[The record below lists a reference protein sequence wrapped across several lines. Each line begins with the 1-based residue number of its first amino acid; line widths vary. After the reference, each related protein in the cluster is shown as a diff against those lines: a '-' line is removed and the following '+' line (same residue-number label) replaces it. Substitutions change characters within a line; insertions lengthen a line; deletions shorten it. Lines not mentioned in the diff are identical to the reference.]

1 MRKTFLEQNPFYIL
15 EVSPNEK
22 RASII
27 SKAEE
32 KAFFADGNECEE
44 AQAKLLNPEKRLSAE
59 LDWFYEI
66 SIEKIADIHNCISES
81 KEIGFDDLTGISRLN
96 AALHN
101 FSLSQYDDYFELG
114 YAILEVD
121 ELYNG
126 INLKEV
132 LSNIN
137 TCRQQSG
144 IREVSKDELDREF
157 NKKRDQIRQLVS
169 DKIVSLN
176 EEDYIDFI
184 TMIAEKCIA
193 DENYEDGVVINDI
206 IDQYEIRMQ
215 SVIEDKSTNVINI
228 IENIESFDDKNEIS
242 LVINN
247 LIESLKDFDKYAQP
261 IQIKSAI
268 NGIDHEQSSKLAKEC
283 RELAIVLHNEYHNAD
298 ASFKLIHALR
308 DIFPELIE
316 FHERIQDDEKQIQKI
331 KKEEEQF
338 NRNIETHRQADKRYL
353 VDINGDRFVIP
364 PFCTCCM
371 KPTTNKENVSYSMTT
386 QYGNTKTT
394 RSIAVDMP
402 ICDECLKHR
411 SQYNW
416 LLVLICF
423 ISIAIGSIFM
433 AILMAA
439 EAGGFLSFILGAG
452 LTIGSYYILSAV
464 WKTKPLSKEHSTRG
478 KSARIFSLFLG
489 GLALRNMP
497 DLSKV
502 TFTFYNWEYANLF
515 REANG
520 DTASGIKEA
529 NETNTAKTTSVLKA
543 NEHPVANMFK
553 MIGVFVAIALLMG
566 LIFDSANS
574 GSNYNTNNY
583 TNNDY
588 NYGNDYNYDNDN
600 DYNYGYQNNAET
612 YTVTLDKQG
621 GTGGTSSV
629 TATDGEELP
638 YASAP
643 TRYGYEFNGYYSKQN
658 GLGTKYYDSNM
669 DSVATW
675 YGSSD
680 ETLYAYWIEESED
693 NLSGISITKDN
704 FKDYFTLTTD
714 AEFVGNNLKI
724 TYSIKPKSNSYAN
737 NSNSSD
743 AISVELGAAVS
754 MLSFYYGEPSWNQR
768 YTVTLNKS
776 QNYTASG
783 SFSVS
788 YTSIT
793 ETVYWLADVTHCSGT
808 IAK

>member
-32 KAFFADGNECEE
+32 KAFFSDGNECEE
-44 AQAKLLNPEKRLSAE
+44 AQAKLLNPEKRLTAE
-59 LDWFYEI
+59 LDWFCGV
-66 SIEKIADIHNCISES
+66 SIEKIADIYNSISET
-81 KEIGFDDLTGISRLN
+81 KEISFDDLSGISRLN
-96 AALHN
+96 AILHN
-101 FSLSQYDDYFELG
+101 FSISNYDDYFELG
-114 YAILEVD
+114 YAVLELD
-121 ELYNG
+121 ELYES
-126 INLKEV
+126 IDLLDI
-132 LSNIN
+132 LSTIN
-137 TCRQQSG
+137 TCHQQSG

-193 DENYEDGVVINDI
+193 DENYDDGVVINDI

-215 SVIEDKSTNVINI
+215 SVIEDKSANVINI

-283 RELAIVLHNEYHNAD
+283 RELAIELHNEYHNAD

-316 FHERIQDDEKQIQKI
+316 FHEIIQNDEKQIQKL
-331 KKEEEQF
+331 KKEKEQF

-353 VDINGDRFVIP
+353 VDIHGDKFVIP

-386 QYGNTKTT
+386 QHGNTKTT

-439 EAGGFLSFILGAG
+439 EADGFLSFILGAG
-452 LTIGSYYILSAV
+452 LTIGSYYILSAI

-497 DLSKV
+497 NLSNV
-502 TFTFYNWEYANLF
+502 TFTFYNWEYAQLF

-520 DTASGIKEA
+520 DTASDVKEA

-553 MIGVFVAIALLMG
+553 MIGVFVAIALLIGM
-566 LIFDSANS
+566 IFESANS
-574 GSNYNTNNY
+574 GRNYNTNGY

-588 NYGNDYNYDNDN
+588 NYDN
-600 DYNYGYQNNAET
+600 DYNYGYQNNVET

-669 DSVATW
+669 RAVANW
-675 YGSSD
+675 YGSSN
-680 ETLYAYWIEESED
+680 ETIYAYWIKES
-693 NLSGISITKDN
+693 NNNNYSGISVTRDN
-704 FKDYFTLTTD
+704 FEDYFTLTTD
-714 AEFVGNNLKI
+714 AEFVGDNVKI
-724 TYSIKPKSNSYAN
+724 TYSIKPKSNAYAK
-737 NSNSSD
+737 SSKSSD
-743 AISVELGAAVS
+743 TIKVEIGAVVS
-754 MLSFYYGEPSWNQR
+754 SLSFYYGEPSWNEK
-768 YTVTLNKS
+768 YTVTLSKS
-776 QNYTASG
+776 KNYTASG
-783 SFSVS
+783 SFSFS
-788 YTSIT
+788 YYSIT
-793 ETVYWLADVTHCSGT
+793 ETVYWIAEATYCSGS
-808 IAK
+808 IGE